1 MICRLYSFTLHQTCS
16 FCQLQRQQ
24 MSSHLAG
31 VLGAAGQ
38 YCCDVIFRFQKLTS
52 YDIWTMGGE
61 DRAEQVDDLICVMD
75 KVMGS
80 QVDTLLV
87 LLAGWLLFGLV
98 VFLVSHLIYSTL
110 NTGDSTALA
119 PGPSVLVTPPREP
132 IPVTGPDPGA
142 VQYIQDLCQFFV
154 SGGSAIQQDILT
166 LWRDKLTH
174 YAKIHGQGVSC

>member
-1 MICRLYSFTLHQTCS
+1 
-16 FCQLQRQQ
+16 
-24 MSSHLAG
+24 
-31 VLGAAGQ
+31 
-38 YCCDVIFRFQKLTS
+38 
-52 YDIWTMGGE
+52 MGGE

-110 NTGDSTALA
+110 HTGGSPA
-119 PGPSVLVTPPREP
+119 PAPSLLVSPPSD
-132 IPVTGPDPGA
+132 PVPVSGPDPGA
-142 VQYIQDLCQFFV
+142 VTYIQDICQFLI
-154 SGGSAIQQDILT
+154 SGGSSLQQDVLS

-174 YAKIHGQGVSC
+174 YAKIHGQEVRNINPL

>member
-1 MICRLYSFTLHQTCS
+1 
-16 FCQLQRQQ
+16 
-24 MSSHLAG
+24 
-31 VLGAAGQ
+31 
-38 YCCDVIFRFQKLTS
+38 
-52 YDIWTMGGE
+52 MGGE

-110 NTGDSTALA
+110 HTGDSNINSA
-119 PGPSVLVTPPREP
+119 PSLLVSPPCD
-132 IPVTGPDPGA
+132 PVPVSGSDPGA
-142 VQYIQDLCQFFV
+142 VTYIQEICQFLI
-154 SGGSAIQQDILT
+154 SGGSSLQQDVLT

-174 YAKIHGQGVSC
+174 YAKIHGQEVRNIMPFKCLSARRPMGLKTMLLLWC

>member
-1 MICRLYSFTLHQTCS
+1 MHILSIATSANVLTPGWCPGGCRSTLLCSDPDFTL
-16 FCQLQRQQ
+16 
-24 MSSHLAG
+24 
-31 VLGAAGQ
+31 
-38 YCCDVIFRFQKLTS
+38 QKLTS
-52 YDIWTMGGE
+52 YDIQTMGGE

-110 NTGDSTALA
+110 NTGDSTVLA
-119 PGPSVLVTPPREP
+119 TGPSVVVSPAREP
-132 IPVTGPDPGA
+132 VPVSGPDPGA
-142 VQYIQDLCQFFV
+142 TQYIQELCQFLI
-154 SGGSAIQQDILT
+154 SGGSALQQDVLT

-174 YAKIHGQGVSC
+174 YAKIHGQGV

>member
-1 MICRLYSFTLHQTCS
+1 MHILSIATSANVLTPGWCPGGCRSTLLCSDPDFTL
-16 FCQLQRQQ
+16 
-24 MSSHLAG
+24 
-31 VLGAAGQ
+31 
-38 YCCDVIFRFQKLTS
+38 QKLTS
-52 YDIWTMGGE
+52 YDIQTMGGE

-119 PGPSVLVTPPREP
+119 PGPSVVVSPAREL
-132 IPVTGPDPGA
+132 IPVSGPDPGS
-142 VQYIQDLCQFFV
+142 VNYIQELCQFLI
-154 SGGSAIQQDILT
+154 SGGSALQQDVLT

-174 YAKIHGQGVSC
+174 YAKIHGQGV

>member
-1 MICRLYSFTLHQTCS
+1 
-16 FCQLQRQQ
+16 
-24 MSSHLAG
+24 
-31 VLGAAGQ
+31 
-38 YCCDVIFRFQKLTS
+38 
-52 YDIWTMGGE
+52 MG

-110 NTGDSTALA
+110 STGDPTVL
-119 PGPSVLVTPPREP
+119 GPSLVVSPPSEP
-132 IPVTGPDPGA
+132 VPVSGSDPHA
-142 VQYIQDLCQFFV
+142 VQYIQDLCQFLI
-154 SGGSAIQQDILT
+154 SGGSSLQQDVLT

-174 YAKIHGQGVSC
+174 YAKIHGQEVGRIYN

>member
-1 MICRLYSFTLHQTCS
+1 
-16 FCQLQRQQ
+16 
-24 MSSHLAG
+24 
-31 VLGAAGQ
+31 
-38 YCCDVIFRFQKLTS
+38 
-52 YDIWTMGGE
+52 MGGE

-119 PGPSVLVTPPREP
+119 PGPSVLVSPPGEV
-132 IPVTGPDPGA
+132 IPVTGPDQGA
-142 VQYIQDLCQFFV
+142 VQYIQDLCQFLI
-154 SGGSAIQQDILT
+154 SGGSSIQQDILT

-174 YAKIHGQGVSC
+174 YAKIHGQGVINALLSHFSCQHDQTP